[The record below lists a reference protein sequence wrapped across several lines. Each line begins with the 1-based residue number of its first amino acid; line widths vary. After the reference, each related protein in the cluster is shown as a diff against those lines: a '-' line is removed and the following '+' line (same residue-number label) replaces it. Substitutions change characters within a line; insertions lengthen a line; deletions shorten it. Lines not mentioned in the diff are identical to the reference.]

1 MNNNT
6 DTYEKNGGRTKTM
19 KRCLRSAQGTEDE
32 LQLPG
37 LEGFQDTVELAT
49 TEAAKQQFIISRT
62 AWGLSTEMHSSSP
75 GSREGTVRCS

>member
-19 KRCLRSAQGTEDE
+19 KRCLRCAQGTEDE